1 MTVKEIVEMRD
12 KMEQEMA
19 QKGREL
25 EDAISDLEET
35 PINKRMIS
43 KLKEAADRVNEALA
57 AYTDSVDDLI
67 DFENQ
72 SFDIITIFDN

>member
-12 KMEQEMA
+12 KMEQEMV

-35 PINKRMIS
+35 PINKRMVT

-72 SFDIITIFDN
+72 SFDIITLFDN

>member
-12 KMEQEMA
+12 KMELEMA

-72 SFDIITIFDN
+72 SFDN

>member
-1 MTVKEIVEMRD
+1 MTVKEISDMRD
-12 KMEQEMA
+12 EMEREMA

-35 PINKRMIS
+35 PINKRMLS
-43 KLKEAADRVNEALA
+43 KLRENVDRVNEALN
-57 AYTDSVDDLI
+57 AYTDAVDNLV

-72 SFDIITIFDN
+72 SFDN

>member
-1 MTVKEIVEMRD
+1 MTVREIVEMRD

-57 AYTDSVDDLI
+57 AYTDSVDNLV

-72 SFDIITIFDN
+72 SFDN

>member
-1 MTVKEIVEMRD
+1 MTVREIVEMRD
-12 KMEQEMA
+12 KMGQEMV
-19 QKGREL
+19 QKSHEL

-72 SFDIITIFDN
+72 SFDI

>member
-1 MTVKEIVEMRD
+1 MTVKEIIDMRD
-12 KMEQEMA
+12 EMEREMA

-35 PINKRMIS
+35 PINKRMLS
-43 KLKEAADRVNEALA
+43 KLRENVDRVNEALN
-57 AYTDSVDDLI
+57 AYTDAVDNLV

-72 SFDIITIFDN
+72 SFDIIILFDN

>member
-12 KMEQEMA
+12 KMEQEMV

-43 KLKEAADRVNEALA
+43 KLKEAADRVNEALN
-57 AYTDSVDDLI
+57 AYTDAVDNLV

-72 SFDIITIFDN
+72 SFVIITIFDN

>member
-12 KMEQEMA
+12 KMEQEMV

-35 PINKRMIS
+35 PINKRMVT

-57 AYTDSVDDLI
+57 AYTDSVDNLI

-72 SFDIITIFDN
+72 SFGN